1 VLEQTEKQHKKGVGK
16 LKIINMAK
24 WKVTLKKDS
33 WNISSGTEV
42 IFDNPSKPNVDKIK
56 QKLGEKTG
64 IDLKTKAMGSHYFD
78 IEKI

>member
-1 VLEQTEKQHKKGVGK
+1 
-16 LKIINMAK
+16 MAK

-42 IFDNPSKPNVDKIK
+42 VIDNPIKPNIDKIK
-56 QKLGEKTG
+56 EKLGEKTG
-64 IDLKTKAMGSHYFD
+64 VDLKTKAMGGHYFD

>member
-1 VLEQTEKQHKKGVGK
+1 
-16 LKIINMAK
+16 MAK

-42 IFDNPSKPNVDKIK
+42 IFDNPIKPNVDKIK

-64 IDLKTKAMGSHYFD
+64 IDLKTKAMGSHYFE

>member
-1 VLEQTEKQHKKGVGK
+1 
-16 LKIINMAK
+16 MPK

-33 WNISSGTEV
+33 WNISSGAEV
-42 IFDNPSKPNVDKIK
+42 IFDNPIKPNVDKIK

-64 IDLKTKAMGSHYFD
+64 IDLKTNAMGSHYFE